1 MLLTLLTLLLT
12 VSPAAAKSPTLSSD
26 TTRSVAVSSTAAGSP
41 NLSLGITGSLAVSPT
56 AAIASITGTRSG
68 TTDLNMGS
76 VILTVSS
83 PPLTKQLVTSLP
95 ISQGSRIIQYIVNP
109 MLQNNSLLQFQLNSQ
124 EITRQMTSLVALNTT
139 TSGLTT
145 SSINTVARTTLPT
158 TPVTLSTAVTLNQT
172 VPSSL
177 PSTRSTSKKLVT
189 ATPSQKKRSRKK
201 GEAPVKRSKC
211 SDIQGSVSSG
221 SVAERLE
228 NVQKLELLV
237 QSTSLAAEVSDP
249 SSDTDSANAALT
261 TTLDTVATSPST
273 VQYSTV
279 DATTTTMTKN
289 SSDITSTADIVQ
301 QTPMETGSKL
311 LDDSCHIKPA
321 SNITDISTDE
331 QQKVASNNRE
341 SSLSSL
347 KETVD
352 NTLQD
357 IGEPM
362 DIEDVSSV
370 TFSSKN
376 YAVPNLSSLAAYVVS
391 LSGKNSLPLELP
403 APFGTHLPAV
413 IPSTPTQQEEGIGND
428 SPRYGTPIGIL
439 KHTSQFDTP
448 LSLAKVVMIGMF
460 VVTN

>member
-1 MLLTLLTLLLT
+1 MTLLLLTLLT
-12 VSPAAAKSPTLSSD
+12 VSPAAAGSPTLSSD

-41 NLSLGITGSLAVSPT
+41 NLSLGITDSLAVSPT
-56 AAIASITGTRSG
+56 AAETPISSITGTRSG

-76 VILTVSS
+76 VILTMSS
-83 PPLTKQLVTSLP
+83 PPLTKQLVASLP
-95 ISQGSRIIQYIVNP
+95 ISQSSRIIQYIVNP
-109 MLQNNSLLQFQLNSQ
+109 MLQNNSLLQLELNSQ
-124 EITRQMTSLVALNTT
+124 EITRQMTT
-139 TSGLTT
+139 TSSLTT
-145 SSINTVARTTLPT
+145 SSINTVARTTLTT

-177 PSTRSTSKKLVT
+177 PSTRSTSKKSIT
-189 ATPSQKKRSRKK
+189 KTPTQKKHSRKK

-237 QSTSLAAEVSDP
+237 QSTSLAAEVSDA
-249 SSDTDSANAALT
+249 SFDTDNTNVALT
-261 TTLDTVATSPST
+261 TTLDTVAATSPST

-279 DATTTTMTKN
+279 DTTTTKMTKN
-289 SSDITSTADIVQ
+289 SLDMTSTADIVQ
-301 QTPMETGSKL
+301 QTPMETDSKS

-321 SNITDISTDE
+321 SNITDISTNG
-331 QQKVASNNRE
+331 QQKAASNNRE
-341 SSLSSL
+341 SSFSSL
-347 KETVD
+347 KETID
-352 NTLQD
+352 NTSQD
-357 IGEPM
+357 IGDPM

-376 YAVPNLSSLAAYVVS
+376 YVVPKLSSLAAYVVN
-391 LSGKNSLPLELP
+391 LSGKNPLPLELP
-403 APFGTHLPAV
+403 APSGTHLPAV

-448 LSLAKVVMIGMF
+448 LSLAKVVIISMF
-460 VVTN
+460 VVTS